1 MFKSSL
7 NIPYFSIRLLTL
19 LSYFLPFIFFLS
31 TCSAPLSN
39 DMAFNKEDAIKN
51 ESDKNNNSIN
61 TIYSLID
68 SLDTSNINDISEELV
83 YRIEFN
89 FSSTDNIAN
98 LKRGRENLIISPT
111 DYSLSGIGCLLL
123 YKNTMG
129 KIAIGI
135 SIALSFLTLF
145 FWLLI
150 NKRKLGIYFI
160 TGNITMILV
169 FIIDSFVSNVDLLY
183 GVWVLLFLLIVQLLT
198 EIKNLK
204 NTNSTVNDSE

>member
-51 ESDKNNNSIN
+51 ENVKNYN
-61 TIYSLID
+61 
-68 SLDTSNINDISEELV
+68 
-83 YRIEFN
+83 R
-89 FSSTDNIAN
+89 TDNIAN
-98 LKRGRENLIISPT
+98 LERGKENLVIYPT

-160 TGNITMILV
+160 IGNITMILV

-183 GVWVLLFLLIVQLLT
+183 GVWVLLFLLTVQLLT